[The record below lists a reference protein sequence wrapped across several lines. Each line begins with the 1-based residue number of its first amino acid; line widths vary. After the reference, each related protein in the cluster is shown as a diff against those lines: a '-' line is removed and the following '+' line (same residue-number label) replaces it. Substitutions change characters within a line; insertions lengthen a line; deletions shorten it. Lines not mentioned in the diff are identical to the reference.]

1 MVWIYVG
8 KPFEISNGFF
18 VCHSTAFFT
27 KYKHNPITRRMK
39 ILVVEDEPKLAGF
52 IKKGLEEQSWE
63 VEVAF
68 DGRMG
73 RNLALGSNFDIIVM
87 DVNLPG
93 INGFDLAQQLRG
105 EGIAVPILMLT
116 ALGTVD
122 DKLQGFDSGADDY
135 LVKPFEFRELIARIK
150 VLAKRRNGG
159 EGSQLSLKVADL
171 ELFFDEKIA
180 RRAGQRIDLTAKEFS
195 LLEYL
200 MRNRGRVVSRVDIA
214 EKVWDVHFDTGTNV
228 IDVYINFL
236 RKKVDKDFPTKLI
249 HTVVGMGYIFKEE

>member
-1 MVWIYVG
+1 
-8 KPFEISNGFF
+8 
-18 VCHSTAFFT
+18 
-27 KYKHNPITRRMK
+27 MK

-52 IKKGLEEQSWE
+52 IKKGLEEQGWE

-73 RNLALGSNFDIIVM
+73 KYLAVGNPFDILVM
-87 DVNLPG
+87 DVNLPV
-93 INGFDLAQQLRG
+93 INGFDLTQQLR
-105 EGIAVPILMLT
+105 EGGISTPILLLT
-116 ALGTVD
+116 ALGTVE
-122 DKLQGFDSGADDY
+122 DKLQGFDAGADDY

-150 VLAKRRNGG
+150 ALAKRNTNPDAN
-159 EGSQLSLKVADL
+159 QHSLILADL
-171 ELFFDEKIA
+171 ELNLDEKIA
-180 RRAGQRIDLTAKEFS
+180 FRGGQRIDLTAKEFA

-214 EKVWDVHFDTGTNV
+214 EKVWDIRFDTGTNV

-249 HTVVGMGYIFKEE
+249 HTVVGMGYIFKAE

>member
-1 MVWIYVG
+1 
-8 KPFEISNGFF
+8 
-18 VCHSTAFFT
+18 
-27 KYKHNPITRRMK
+27 MK
-39 ILVVEDEPKLAGF
+39 ILVVEDEQKLAGF

-73 RNLALGSNFDIIVM
+73 KNLALGSDFDLIVM

-93 INGFDLAQQLRG
+93 INGFDLAQQLRQ
-105 EGIAVPILMLT
+105 EGISVPVLMLT

-150 VLAKRRNGG
+150 VLSKRQYGA
-159 EGSQLSLKVADL
+159 EGSQHSLKIADL
-171 ELFFDEKIA
+171 ELNFDEKVA
-180 RRAGQRIDLTAKEFS
+180 RRGGQRIDLTAKEFA

-214 EKVWDVHFDTGTNV
+214 EKVWDVRFDTGTNV

-236 RKKVDKDFPTKLI
+236 RKKVDKDYPNKLI

>member
-1 MVWIYVG
+1 
-8 KPFEISNGFF
+8 
-18 VCHSTAFFT
+18 
-27 KYKHNPITRRMK
+27 MK